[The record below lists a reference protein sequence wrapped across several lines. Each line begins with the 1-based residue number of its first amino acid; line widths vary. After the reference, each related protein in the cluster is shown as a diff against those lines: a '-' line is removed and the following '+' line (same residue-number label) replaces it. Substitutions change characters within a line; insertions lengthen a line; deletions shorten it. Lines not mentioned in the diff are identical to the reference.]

1 MGYITQNGGDIMI
14 PYQIKPLRL
23 KFYDEIEP
31 NRIVLYRED
40 LREIRPD

>member
-14 PYQIKPLRL
+14 PYQIKP
-23 KFYDEIEP
+23 